1 MRQVQVSR
9 AHQTAAARRQ
19 TDDEQIL
26 PLDPRDADI
35 VRAKSLMR
43 AGAVAAHDAWAPS
56 AADLAA
62 AGW

>member
-9 AHQTAAARRQ
+9 ARQAAAARRE
-19 TDDEQIL
+19 TDEQIL

-43 AGAVAAHDAWAPS
+43 AAAVAATTASSPS

-62 AGW
+62 ASW

>member
-1 MRQVQVSR
+1 MRQVQVCR
-9 AHQTAAARRQ
+9 ARQAAAARHEA
-19 TDDEQIL
+19 DEQIL

-43 AGAVAAHDAWAPS
+43 AGAVAADHAWAPS